1 MKGINWLF
9 GLALA
14 VAVGTGAL
22 LGFGLETAR
31 AAQIHKVGMADSK
44 YGPAIKAKV
53 GDTLSFVN
61 DDYENHWV
69 YVPTFGHQISRAGIK
84 PGESWNVELQR
95 PGTFIV
101 NCGLHSKMTTTVTV
115 ER

>member
-1 MKGINWLF
+1 MKTGNWLF

-14 VAVGTGAL
+14 TAVGTGGV
-22 LGFGLETAR
+22 LGFGLEAAR
-31 AAQIHKVGMADSK
+31 AAQTHKIGMAESK

-69 YVPTFGHQISRAGIK
+69 YVPTFGHQISRAGMK
-84 PGESWNVELQR
+84 PGESWNVELTR
-95 PGTFIV
+95 PGTFLV